1 MQAIINVSDSII
13 MALNENKD
21 DFLMK
26 MKLFTAVE
34 YFKEEKLSLGKAAEL
49 ADMNKID
56 FMFYLGKNNIPVIN
70 YSLEDLEKELGVMNN
85 L

>member
-49 ADMNKID
+49 ADMNKG
-56 FMFYLGKNNIPVIN
+56 YL
-70 YSLEDLEKELGVMNN
+70 
-85 L
+85 